1 MGAQDINMSL
11 KFQRTWAWT
20 NKDVEL
26 ILGLLDGAP
35 KPIIHICSGAS
46 AIGDIRMDIAKIDSE
61 MHLSH
66 GQAGHLNIKGDMYNI
81 PIKDGMA
88 GCVICDPPYDCKMFI
103 KNVYDGVIAEI
114 VRITKPGGKIIIYSP
129 WVFTFPMMELIE
141 IIPNKVGKE
150 RCYMKLATVNRK
162 SNGQIGDYV

>member
-1 MGAQDINMSL
+1 MSL
-11 KFQRTWAWT
+11 KFQRTWTWT
-20 NKDVEL
+20 NKDIKL

-46 AIGDIRMDIAKIDSE
+46 SIGDIRID
-61 MHLSH
+61 LSKVDDENI
-66 GQAGHLNIKGDMYNI
+66 LNGTSFRYEHRGCANVLGDMLRL
-81 PIKDGMA
+81 PIKSGSA
-88 GCVICDPPYDCKMFI
+88 GSVVCDPPYDCSIFL
-103 KNVYDGVIAEI
+103 KNVYDGLISEI

-129 WVFTFPMMELIE
+129 WVFTFPMMDLIK

-150 RCYMKLATVNRK
+150 RCYMKLTTVNRK